1 MVGQPT
7 GAIFHR
13 MSHRSASKAR
23 TALLVEPLLVVG
35 AVPGDV
41 ALLAAIETICKG
53 ILLFLA
59 VHVGVVLRA
68 AFVTKTSLCCR
79 ALAEQMLTRTAFEAS
94 LLVSLPIF
102 QLRHRLLLLP
112 QFLLYAFVLFLLYPL
127 SLLFGVDH
135 PILGIVQCL
144 LELCKLRVYSPSFG
158 FVLLH
163 LLLALLDLQSRDLLL
178 YLLQS
183 QMDFLHH
190 SLNYNIYRIHSIPLS
205 ITVTII

>member
-1 MVGQPT
+1 LVGQPT

-68 AFVTKTSLCCR
+68 AFEIGRASCR
-79 ALAEQMLTRTAFEAS
+79 E
-94 LLVSLPIF
+94 
-102 QLRHRLLLLP
+102 
-112 QFLLYAFVLFLLYPL
+112 
-127 SLLFGVDH
+127 
-135 PILGIVQCL
+135 
-144 LELCKLRVYSPSFG
+144 RV
-158 FVLLH
+158 
-163 LLLALLDLQSRDLLL
+163 
-178 YLLQS
+178 
-183 QMDFLHH
+183 
-190 SLNYNIYRIHSIPLS
+190 
-205 ITVTII
+205 